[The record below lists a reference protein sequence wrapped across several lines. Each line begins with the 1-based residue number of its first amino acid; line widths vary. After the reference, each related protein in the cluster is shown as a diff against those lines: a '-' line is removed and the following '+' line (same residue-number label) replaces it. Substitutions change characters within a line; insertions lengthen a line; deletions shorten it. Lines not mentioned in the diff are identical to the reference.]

1 MFRSIASTSWDMVIT
16 RHHGRVFLTVRGPET
31 RPTMADCPADG
42 EWFGIRFKAGTYM
55 PTLRPA
61 EMRDRQDVTLMNA
74 TGHSFWLNGSA
85 WEFPNFENAE
95 TFVQQ
100 MVRCGL
106 IVEDRIVSKVLQG
119 QTQDLSERSEQR
131 RFLHV
136 TGLTRG
142 QIHQI
147 ERARHATN
155 LLKQGT
161 SLADAAFEA
170 GYYDQAHFTR
180 ALKRWIGQTPAQ
192 LVRENEQ
199 LSLLYNTRSE

>member
-1 MFRSIASTSWDMVIT
+1 MFRSIASTTWDMVIT
-16 RHHGRVFLTVRGPET
+16 RHQGKVFLTVRGPET

-42 EWFGIRFKAGTYM
+42 EWFGIRFKTGTYM
-55 PTLRPA
+55 PTLRPGD
-61 EMRDRQDVTLMNA
+61 MRDRQDVTLMNA

-85 WEFPNFENAE
+85 WEFPDFENAE

-100 MVRCGL
+100 MVRRGL
-106 IVEDRIVSKVLQG
+106 IAADRVVDNVLHG
-119 QTQDLSERSEQR
+119 QPQDLSARSEQR
-131 RFLHV
+131 RVLHV

-170 GYYDQAHFTR
+170 GFYDQAHFTR

>member
-1 MFRSIASTSWDMVIT
+1 MFRSIASTTWDMVIT
-16 RHHGRVFLTVRGPET
+16 RHQGKVFLTVRGPET

-42 EWFGIRFKAGTYM
+42 EWFGIRFKTGTYM
-55 PTLRPA
+55 PTLRPGD
-61 EMRDRQDVTLMNA
+61 MRDRQDVTLMNA
-74 TGHSFWLNGSA
+74 TEHSFWLNGSA
-85 WEFPNFENAE
+85 WEFPDFENAE

-100 MVRCGL
+100 MVRRGL
-106 IVEDRIVSKVLQG
+106 IAADRVVDNVLHG
-119 QTQDLSERSEQR
+119 QPQDLSARSEQR
-131 RFLHV
+131 RVLHV

-170 GYYDQAHFTR
+170 GFYDQAHFTR